1 MARISHLCDLTT
13 SSLLSFLE
21 SKPSPLTKEFEKQIL
36 LSLSREIRQW
46 GTELNCTIDLDKVDD
61 SHSVHNCLMHLE
73 QPLNGDCKCLANIIS
88 IMVAFMSYDSR
99 YVQHLAGNILFA
111 ISNSLIN
118 FENIWVEFLQLIW
131 FTLDAAMSHICGC
144 TSSGSAVGSITPR
157 DKCLME
163 RYSLTKNMVSGIE
176 SLSFDTESFVAV
188 LQLRSASMSWQMVAG
203 LFRLLRNILK
213 SLKHDYG
220 ELEDRY
226 LHLAVPFLQ
235 RMPWNLIG
243 KINVSEVIRAG
254 SDKALDKNNG
264 SSGFKGT
271 LSGAILQLFCSLI
284 EQKGFE
290 NVKNALLD
298 EHFMYSKLGD
308 LIPELLSCFC
318 NQLGGDGSCLSI
330 YLRHKMLML
339 MIRVSSHM
347 RWQSSRLVSWLK
359 FLRQYFQDLLCESIS
374 ESVVDSGSSLEGS
387 PFLSSIAEGLKVYN
401 SCTRHLQR
409 QAIFLLFK
417 CCFMLARINDV
428 TRQQC
433 SCSKEASSFACESQ
447 LCSDCCSHI
456 GLSEISEWLQK
467 CGQIKKYGDHES
479 SLDFALSF
487 LDLYME
493 EDDMLF
499 GMLLELLDAPFLTI
513 HMEDIEKKLAPKE
526 TTRDAFSAIFN
537 PVFLFHLF
545 LSLLHFDHLVLV
557 DYLISKDTGVL
568 CAQYLLRCLRVISRS
583 WCIFVNFSISDT
595 AIKEPCYKRQKI
607 FTHDS
612 NFKGNLDPSAS
623 AAMVAGIYE
632 PEQKFGSITQTI
644 NLQPFQKAKEC
655 LLSLKKTLEDLQRKN
670 LFPYNPKPLLRS
682 LSRFEELCEQ

>member
-36 LSLSREIRQW
+36 LSLSRVSKEIRQW
-46 GTELNCTIDLDKVDD
+46 GTELSCTIDLDKVDD
-61 SHSVHNCLMHLE
+61 SHSVHNCLIPLE
-73 QPLNGDCKCLANIIS
+73 QPLNGGCKCLANIIS
-88 IMVAFMSYDSR
+88 IMVAFMGYDSR

-144 TSSGSAVGSITPR
+144 T
-157 DKCLME
+157 
-163 RYSLTKNMVSGIE
+163 
-176 SLSFDTESFVAV
+176 LSV
-188 LQLRSASMSWQMVAG
+188 LKLRSASMSWQMVAG

-254 SDKALDKNNG
+254 SDKALDKSNG
-264 SSGFKGT
+264 SSGFKNS
-271 LSGAILQLFCSLI
+271 LSGAILQLFCSLV

-290 NVKNALLD
+290 NVKNDLLD
-298 EHFMYSKLGD
+298 EHCMYSKLAD

-374 ESVVDSGSSLEGS
+374 ESAVDSGSSLEGS
-387 PFLSSIAEGLKVYN
+387 PFLSSIANGLKVYN

-467 CGQIKKYGDHES
+467 CGQIKKYGDNES

-513 HMEDIEKKLAPKE
+513 HMEDREKKLAPKE

-623 AAMVAGIYE
+623 AALVAGTYK

-655 LLSLKKTLEDLQRKN
+655 LLSLKKTLEDLHRKN